1 MSGGETLVIVGIV
14 AVFAVF
20 MAVLAW
26 TDMRTRDARGHWE

>member
-1 MSGGETLVIVGIV
+1 MPVESAVLSVAIV

-26 TDMRTRDARGHWE
+26 GTHVAGRRPD